1 MSFMRRVLFLL
12 VVGSVVLS
20 GCASS
25 LSGSAYERRQGR
37 TVQDVQ
43 LGTVEHVREVQIEG
57 TKTGIGAAAGTV
69 AGGIVGGAAGGR
81 GNVSSAIGSIAGAV
95 VGGVA
100 GAAVEEGATKQKGLE
115 ITVRL
120 ESGRLIAITQAAD
133 EAFNV
138 GDRVRIL
145 SGQGITRVTH

>member
-1 MSFMRRVLFLL
+1 MRRVLFLL
-12 VVGSVVLS
+12 VVGSLVLS

-43 LGTVEHVREVQIEG
+43 LGTVEHVREVEIEG
-57 TKTGIGAAAGTV
+57 TKTGIGAAAGGL
-69 AGGIVGGAAGGR
+69 AGSVIGGGGGR
-81 GNVSSAIGSIAGAV
+81 RGSVGSAVGSIAGAV

-100 GAAVEEGATKQKGLE
+100 GAAVEEGATRQKGFE

-120 ESGRLIAITQAAD
+120 ESGRLIAVTQAAD

-145 SGQGITRVTH
+145 SGQGVTRVTH

>member
-1 MSFMRRVLFLL
+1 MWRLL
-12 VVGSVVLS
+12 LLIVVGSLVLG

-37 TVQDVQ
+37 AVQDVQ

-57 TKTGIGAAAGTV
+57 TKTGIGAAAGAATGSII
-69 AGGIVGGAAGGR
+69 GGGGR
-81 GNVSSAIGSIAGAV
+81 GRGDIGSAVGSIAGAV
-95 VGGVA
+95 IGGVA
-100 GAAVEEGATKQKGLE
+100 GAAVEEGATRQKGLE

-120 ESGRLIAITQAAD
+120 ESGRLIAVTQAAD
-133 EAFNV
+133 ENFNV

-145 SGQGITRVTH
+145 SGQGVTRVTH

>member
-1 MSFMRRVLFLL
+1 MRRLL
-12 VVGSVVLS
+12 LMVVVGSVVLG

-43 LGTVEHVREVQIEG
+43 LGTVEHVREVLIEG
-57 TKTGIGAAAGTV
+57 TKTGIGAAAGAATGSII
-69 AGGIVGGAAGGR
+69 GGGRRGGVSGAVGG
-81 GNVSSAIGSIAGAV
+81 IAGAV

-138 GDRVRIL
+138 GDRVRLL
-145 SGQGITRVTH
+145 SGQGVTRVTH

>member
-1 MSFMRRVLFLL
+1 MRRVLFLFI
-12 VVGSVVLS
+12 VGSLVLS

-43 LGTVEHVREVQIEG
+43 LGTVEHVREVLIEG
-57 TKTGIGAAAGTV
+57 TKTGIGAAAGAAT
-69 AGGIVGGAAGGR
+69 GSIVGGGRRGGIS
-81 GNVSSAIGSIAGAV
+81 GAVGSIAGAV

-100 GAAVEEGATKQKGLE
+100 GAAVEEGATRQKGLE

-120 ESGRLIAITQAAD
+120 ESGRLIAVTQAAD
-133 EAFNV
+133 ETFNV
-138 GDRVRIL
+138 GDRIRVL
-145 SGQGITRVTH
+145 SGQGVTRVTH